1 MADAVCLDIQ
11 SRREQGLSVDRPFFT
26 LCSYLIASIG
36 ISDTMTAWYDETRGG
51 MNMRVC
57 VYGASSSRIA
67 PVYKEAG
74 RELGILMADA
84 DMTLIFGGGQTG
96 MMGAVLD
103 GIQAA
108 GGDSIGVSPRFFD
121 VDGVL
126 AKSCT
131 EFYFTETMRQR
142 KQMMEELADAFI
154 MTPGSIG
161 TYEEFF
167 EILTLKQL
175 KQTDKPLVVLNSIG
189 FFDPMIQMLTNA
201 VEQDFLGDYIWEL
214 FEICDTPRK
223 AVDWIGQGSGKAET
237 RAL

>member
-1 MADAVCLDIQ
+1 MK
-11 SRREQGLSVDRPFFT
+11 
-26 LCSYLIASIG
+26 
-36 ISDTMTAWYDETRGG
+36 
-51 MNMRVC
+51 VC

-67 PVYKEAG
+67 AVYKEAG

-121 VDGVL
+121 VDGIL

-131 EFYFTETMRQR
+131 QFYFTDTMRQR

-175 KQTDKPLVVLNSIG
+175 KQTDKPLVVLNTNG

-237 RAL
+237 RVL

>member
-1 MADAVCLDIQ
+1 
-11 SRREQGLSVDRPFFT
+11 
-26 LCSYLIASIG
+26 
-36 ISDTMTAWYDETRGG
+36 
-51 MNMRVC
+51 MRVC

-67 PVYKEAG
+67 AVYKEAG

-96 MMGAVLD
+96 MMGAVLE

-121 VDGVL
+121 VDGIL
-126 AKSCT
+126 AKSCPQ
-131 EFYFTETMRQR
+131 FYFTDTMRQR

-175 KQTDKPLVVLNSIG
+175 KQIDKPLVVLNTNG

-214 FEICDTPRK
+214 FEICPTPRK
-223 AVDWIGQGSGKAET
+223 AVDCIGQGSGNAET
-237 RAL
+237 PAL